1 MATGVM
7 RIGNLTGGEA
17 AVFSPAAMPVK
28 YSVMLQNCHVSKRG
42 GIAKIPGYVKVNS
55 TDVGVVLSSGYEFR
69 KTDGTVEILVAG
81 GGNIYKVDTSNEL
94 TAIKTGLDATAKVRF
109 ATMNDI
115 CIICNG
121 VDPPMKY
128 DGSTISTLG
137 GSPPATAFKAHVHK
151 GRVWMIERNNKM
163 LATHS
168 ALNNPEDYTTS
179 GNAGYIDF
187 KYILKKGDEL
197 LDIVTFVDL
206 LVFFFREHIVIYS
219 GTNPTSSGDFKIIQ
233 IVEGTGVR
241 ATDCVQSVGT
251 DLAFVYDSGVK
262 SLRQVVTTGSLNV
275 KDISELID
283 PVLRAEI
290 AGAGEFAAVHYPA
303 QGWLMMLIGAKVW
316 LYSYTWKA
324 WARMVDAD
332 VNGMFGTVDGKVYL
346 CGTGFLYE
354 YGQGWTFAG
363 TNYKMR
369 WETAWISLSR
379 SGVKMYPNMADIT
392 FVPQTQTSVDCYW
405 RYDMGNPA
413 VEFYA
418 SIDVAPE
425 GIVYIDSVTDWD
437 SVNPLDEVMY
447 SEVRVPLFGGGRIMQ
462 FIFENTS
469 DQPLEIIDIILLEKK
484 GGF

>member
-1 MATGVM
+1 MSTGVM

-17 AVFSPAAMPVK
+17 ATFSPAAMPVK
-28 YSVMLQNCHVSKRG
+28 YSMLLQNCHVSQRG
-42 GIAKIPGYVKVNS
+42 GIAKIPGYQKVNS
-55 TDVGVVLSSGYEFR
+55 TDVGVVLQSGYEFR
-69 KTDGTVEILVAG
+69 KTDGTTEILVAG
-81 GGNIYKVDTSNEL
+81 GGNIYKVDTGNEL

-128 DGSTISTLG
+128 DGTTVSTLG

-151 GRVWMIERNNKM
+151 GRVWMIERTNRM

-179 GNAGYIDF
+179 GDAGYIDF
-187 KYILKKGDEL
+187 KYVLKKGDEL

-219 GTNPTSSGDFKIIQ
+219 GTNPTASGDFR
-233 IVEGTGVR
+233 IVQVIEGTGVR
-241 ATDCVQSVGT
+241 ATDCVQGVGT

-262 SLRQVVTTGSLNV
+262 SLRQVVTTGSMNV

-290 AGAGEFAAVHYPA
+290 ASAGQFSAVHYPA
-303 QGWLMMLIGAKVW
+303 QGWLMVLIGTKVW
-316 LYSYTWKA
+316 IYSYTWKA
-324 WARMVDAD
+324 WARMVGAD
-332 VNGMFGTVDGKVYL
+332 VYGMFGTVDGKVYL
-346 CGTGFLYE
+346 CGNGFLYE

-363 TNYKMR
+363 VHPKMR

-379 SGVKMYPNMADIT
+379 AGTKMYPTMMDMVIL
-392 FVPQTQTSVDCYW
+392 PQAQTTVDCYW
-405 RYDMGNPA
+405 RFDMGNPA
-413 VEFYA
+413 AEFYT

-425 GIVYIDSVTDWD
+425 GVVYIDSVTDWD
-437 SVNPLDEVMY
+437 SVNPLDESLY
-447 SEVRVPLFGGGRIMQ
+447 SELRVPLFGGGRIMQ
-462 FIFENTS
+462 LILENTS
-469 DQPLEIIDIILLEKK
+469 DQPLEIVDIVLLGKK
-484 GGF
+484 GGY